1 MAIYSLTT
9 PIIVVTP
16 APPTPSS
23 SASPGFSLATTLL
36 ASTYVAAYNSYTM
49 AYTHLLATPTASF
62 SFTEV
67 GERVSVL
74 LQQQV
79 EILAFQ
85 NMLASFQDLLAAVEG
100 KEEEKVY
107 T

>member
-1 MAIYSLTT
+1 
-9 PIIVVTP
+9 
-16 APPTPSS
+16 
-23 SASPGFSLATTLL
+23 
-36 ASTYVAAYNSYTM
+36 M
-49 AYTHLLATPTASF
+49 AYTHLLATPTASL